1 MSEEV
6 KAVHREPH
14 PFVGLQHMNQF
25 VGRTVAFVGK
35 VDRVEDNT
43 LYMKTADGKLI
54 SNCELITDYNCANV
68 TSDWLLQPKP
78 PHCKV

>member
-14 PFVGLQHMNQF
+14 PFVGLNNLMQF

-35 VDRVEDNT
+35 FDRFDDGT
-43 LYMKTADGKLI
+43 LYVKTNDGKAP
-54 SNCELITDYNCANV
+54 S
-68 TSDWLLQPKP
+68 SSFR
-78 PHCKV
+78 

>member
-14 PFVGLQHMNQF
+14 PFVGVQNLMQF

-35 VDRVEDNT
+35 INRFEDGT
-43 LYMKTADGKLI
+43 LHMKTNDGKWV
-54 SNCELITDYNCANV
+54 ITPQYTDV
-68 TSDWLLQPKP
+68 
-78 PHCKV
+78 